1 MATAVLIAVASA
13 AGLVLLVPVSY
24 THLLQGRAML
34 YGGAGFLCGIL
45 LWEKERRKEDFLS
58 DIGEMGKE
66 AGGQ

>member
-1 MATAVLIAVASA
+1 M
-13 AGLVLLVPVSY
+13 
-24 THLLQGRAML
+24 QGRAML

-58 DIGEMGKE
+58 EIGEMGKE